1 MTLRCFPNLMNPVVS
16 LLLYSSKT
24 AQNVRGRVYIGVG
37 GGGLLRTPWGFG
49 LEKLGKPNLYEFRL
63 NYSVPKVV
71 PKWRIMEFCNYKLLI
86 IKDFVK

>member
-1 MTLRCFPNLMNPVVS
+1 MWSPAYP
-16 LLLYSSKT
+16 
-24 AQNVRGRVYIGVG
+24 GV
-37 GGGLLRTPWGFG
+37 FG
-49 LEKLGKPNLYEFRL
+49 LEKLSKPNLYEFRL

>member
-1 MTLRCFPNLMNPVVS
+1 MKPVVS
-16 LLLYSSKT
+16 QQLYSSKT
-24 AQNVRGRVYIGVG
+24 AQNVRGRVYIGG
-37 GGGLLRTPWGFG
+37 GGVWSPAYPGVFG
-49 LEKLGKPNLYEFRL
+49 LEKLSKPNLYEFRL

>member
-1 MTLRCFPNLMNPVVS
+1 MYP
-16 LLLYSSKT
+16 
-24 AQNVRGRVYIGVG
+24 GV
-37 GGGLLRTPWGFG
+37 FG